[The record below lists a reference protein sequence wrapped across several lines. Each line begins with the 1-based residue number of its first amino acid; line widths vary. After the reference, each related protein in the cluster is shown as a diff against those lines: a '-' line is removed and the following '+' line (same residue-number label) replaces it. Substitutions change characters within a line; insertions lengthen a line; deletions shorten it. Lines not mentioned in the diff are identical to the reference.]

1 MDAMDVLGALLGRKK
16 SSSGGGGGLLR
27 DIVAGTTRQS
37 APNQQ
42 RRTQPPRQGSRPRS
56 IGEVARS
63 LEELLNVTE
72 DRYAKRHPKAATP
85 VQPPANQRRYQP
97 PAPQEEDSLNEQ
109 AVILI
114 RAMIG
119 AAKSDGQIS
128 ADEQREITAQLGHL
142 SQNEIEFLRREFAR
156 PSDPR
161 GIAWDTPLGMEE
173 HVYTISLAAIDLDE
187 NKEAEYLADL
197 AHGLRLTPSRC
208 NGIHQRYG
216 APTIFRV

>member
-1 MDAMDVLGALLGRKK
+1 MDAMDVLGALLGRKTGG
-16 SSSGGGGGLLR
+16 SGGGSVLR
-27 DIVAGTTRQS
+27 DIVAGKTRQS
-37 APNQQ
+37 APTQQ
-42 RRTQPPRQGSRPRS
+42 RRTPPPRQGSRPRS
-56 IGEVARS
+56 IGDAARS
-63 LEELLNVTE
+63 LEELLNVSG

-85 VQPPANQRRYQP
+85 VPSPAATQQRYQP
-97 PAPQEEDSLNEQ
+97 PAPQEEDNLNEQ
-109 AVILI
+109 AVVLI

-128 ADEQREITAQLGHL
+128 AEEQREITGQLGHL
-142 SQNEIEFLRREFAR
+142 SQTEIEFLRQEFAR

-161 GIAWDTPLGMEE
+161 AIAWDTPLGMEE
-173 HVYTISLAAIDLDE
+173 QVYTISLAAIDLDE

-197 AHGLRLTPSRC
+197 AHGLRLKPSHC